1 MIIGTSALE
10 QLVSRAV
17 VGRKTVDEVSQDAF
31 SAVAAAG
38 LNSGTHR
45 SLRKPAIR
53 HRRTAS
59 RTTAVTTNP
68 SHG

>member
-31 SAVAAAG
+31 SSVAAAG
-38 LNSGTHR
+38 LTSG
-45 SLRKPAIR
+45 S
-53 HRRTAS
+53 
-59 RTTAVTTNP
+59 
-68 SHG
+68 